1 VSLQHPDSAITAAVV
16 WARDALLG
24 TVATAVAV
32 ICIAGIGFQL
42 MTGRIPAR
50 RAVTVIVGCFIL
62 FGARG
67 IASALS
73 AFASG
78 EPATV
83 IPRDTA
89 PQPPVAASPRPP
101 SRAAPNPFDPYQGQ

>member
-1 VSLQHPDSAITAAVV
+1 MWIEG
-16 WARDALLG
+16 ALLG
-24 TVATAVAV
+24 TVATTVAV
-32 ICIAGIGFQL
+32 ICIAGIGFQF

-50 RAVTVIVGCFIL
+50 RAITIVIGCFVL

-78 EPATV
+78 EPATEV
-83 IPRDTA
+83 ERDA
-89 PQPPVAASPRPP
+89 PQVPPVQPSPRPP
-101 SRAAPNPFDPYQGQ
+101 SRAAPNPFDPYPGQ